1 MQHKATVHVTST
13 DLIPIAER
21 FSYWADVVAQ
31 TFVPLECDTPMRR
44 DFSGSIRHRQIGS
57 IGIADVRASAQ
68 RARRTR
74 AKIAC
79 APSDDLIVVVH
90 VDGLCRVGQK
100 AKAALLEPG
109 DGAIVSARDVYF
121 FDFPGPFQ
129 QLVLKVPRSL
139 VRYPRTDETG
149 GGFRLASGPAH
160 FLRHLALASLDGPDM
175 LSEAEEVGTERA
187 FAELLTS
194 AVMPQSRLTFQDHAA
209 ARYASALT
217 FIRRNLTDA
226 NLSPM
231 AVAAHI
237 GLSQRSLAR
246 LFALRGET
254 IERSIWSIRLAEAKD
269 DLADPRLKERSIT
282 DIAFS
287 WGFNDAAH
295 FSRSFFNAYG
305 MTPKQFRA
313 KSRIG
318 PVSAVSSVPIA

>member
-1 MQHKATVHVTST
+1 MQHIATVHVAST
-13 DLIPIAER
+13 DMLPMAER

-31 TFVPLECDTPMRR
+31 TFVPLECDTPARR
-44 DFSGSIRHRQIGS
+44 DFSGSIRHRQIGC
-57 IGIADVRASAQ
+57 IGITDVRASAQ
-68 RARRTR
+68 RVRRTR

-90 VDGLCRVGQK
+90 VDGLCNVGQK
-100 AKAALLEPG
+100 ENAALLQPG
-109 DGAIVSARDVYF
+109 DGAIVTAKEVYS
-121 FDFPGPFQ
+121 FDFPAPFR

-139 VRYPRTDETG
+139 VRYARTDEIDL
-149 GGFRLASGPAH
+149 GFRLASGPTH
-160 FLRHLALASLDGPDM
+160 FLRHLALASLDESKA
-175 LSEAEEVGTERA
+175 LSETEEVGTERA
-187 FAELLTS
+187 FAELLAS
-194 AVMPQSRLTFQDHAA
+194 AALPPARRATQDDAA
-209 ARYASALT
+209 TRYASALT
-217 FIRRNLTDA
+217 FIRRNLADP
-226 NLSPM
+226 NLSPT

-254 IERSIWSIRLAEAKD
+254 IERSIWSIRLAEAKN

-305 MTPKQFRA
+305 MTPKQFRTN
-313 KSRIG
+313 SNTG